1 MSKLIRLS
9 LLMALSVFFITI
21 NSDTYTSNPVKK
33 TAYEYSHDLLF
44 WEASNLLSKW
54 THRIKNYATLKKFDS
69 ESRNQQLRNY
79 FKLGVNITNLKHN
92 IAEKSASPSP
102 SYTDISNLEDA
113 ISRLQMDRKNLE
125 ADVEET
131 IESEIHEILIDQGL
145 NSWNRY
151 VFPPVDIKLTQMPK
165 LLVTSPRTSI
175 ERTHELLLKPDIKLK
190 QVEKLEKE
198 LLDKFDLSALV
209 TNIGGIATYPASV
222 PNDRPLK
229 PILQTSVHEWLHHYF
244 FFKPLGRY
252 MFTSNEMQILN
263 ETAADI
269 AGLEIG
275 SIVLSRIEDE
285 FEHNTNPQN
294 SSDSIF
300 DYTAEMRETRLV
312 VEKLLKSGNSAEA
325 EQFME
330 SQRQIFVENGFYIRK
345 LNQAYF
351 AFHGTYANSPTSISP
366 IGEQLKVFRSKF
378 PDVGSFIKE
387 ISQVGSYKEFL
398 EVSGN

>member
-1 MSKLIRLS
+1 M
-9 LLMALSVFFITI
+9 
-21 NSDTYTSNPVKK
+21 
-33 TAYEYSHDLLF
+33 
-44 WEASNLLSKW
+44 
-54 THRIKNYATLKKFDS
+54 
-69 ESRNQQLRNY
+69 
-79 FKLGVNITNLKHN
+79 
-92 IAEKSASPSP
+92 
-102 SYTDISNLEDA
+102 
-113 ISRLQMDRKNLE
+113 
-125 ADVEET
+125 
-131 IESEIHEILIDQGL
+131 
-145 NSWNRY
+145 
-151 VFPPVDIKLTQMPK
+151 
-165 LLVTSPRTSI
+165 
-175 ERTHELLLKPDIKLK
+175 
-190 QVEKLEKE
+190 
-198 LLDKFDLSALV
+198 LDKFDLSALV

-244 FFKPLGRY
+244 FFKPLGSNI
-252 MFTSNEMQILN
+252 FTSNEMLILN

-294 SSDSIF
+294 SSDSSF
-300 DYTAEMRETRLV
+300 DYTAEMRETRMV
-312 VEKLLKSGNSAEA
+312 VEELLKSGNSAEA

-387 ISQVGSYKEFL
+387 ISQIGSYKEFL
-398 EVSGN
+398 EVAGN